1 MRSLSS
7 LALTVIAALSLST
20 LIACKDT
27 TSSDKPAANAAGSS
41 TTATATAAEGKC
53 EHGVEKPICARCNA
67 GLKPA
72 FVAKNDW
79 CGEHERPE
87 SQCAI
92 CHPDVAKAG
101 VKP

>member
-7 LALTVIAALSLST
+7 LALAVIAALSLST
-20 LIACKDT
+20 LIACKDAA
-27 TSSDKPAANAAGSS
+27 PAADTHGAAP
-41 TTATATAAEGKC
+41 TAAATASATADKC
-53 EHGVEKPICARCNA
+53 EHGVEKAICARCNP

-79 CGEHERPE
+79 CAEHDRPE